1 MKTIFSIINFVMFV
15 QIVRCHLEDI
25 NLIEGMQ
32 WDEVRFVTRND
43 CFLDGYPEIRQFLD
57 HESKAYPD
65 LKVEITE
72 KRKVSHLLFFWKGE
86 YIDEMVVHRWSI
98 PGLRSLM
105 KDLGF
110 KRNDDFDKEI

>member
-1 MKTIFSIINFVMFV
+1 MKTISSILYFVMFV
-15 QIVRCHLEDI
+15 QIVSCHLEDI
-25 NLIEGMQ
+25 NLIEGMK

-57 HESKAYPD
+57 YDSKAYPD
-65 LKVEITE
+65 LKVEITKE
-72 KRKVSHLLFFWKGE
+72 RKVSHLLFYWKGE
-86 YIDEMVVHRWSI
+86 NIDELVVHRWSI

-110 KRNDDFDKEI
+110 